1 MNRQSAVVHIVG
13 LFAEQVK
20 QLGITHGYKEIK
32 AVISVTHD
40 EEQGSFPVSQ
50 SIQLQLIISRDLT
63 QLCNVEHGKASAA
76 GNQNRLIKKSFRA
89 YNTGGQL
96 IFLILAHRK
105 VVWLLGFQ
113 CIKHQVYGVFE
124 LLVIL
129 TDFHGVDE
137 LNEGGEVLFL
147 HRSLIM
153 DIANKRAVQQGFC
166 FYPEIVS
173 GLAFAFGIGDQR
185 CYQLQDVLF
194 AMDIGER
201 VIVHGLLEVDG
212 I

>member
-76 GNQNRLIKKSFRA
+76 GNQNRLGCFS
-89 YNTGGQL
+89 GGQL

-113 CIKHQVYGVFE
+113 CIKHQVYGY
-124 LLVIL
+124 
-129 TDFHGVDE
+129 
-137 LNEGGEVLFL
+137 
-147 HRSLIM
+147 R
-153 DIANKRAVQQGFC
+153 
-166 FYPEIVS
+166 
-173 GLAFAFGIGDQR
+173 
-185 CYQLQDVLF
+185 
-194 AMDIGER
+194 
-201 VIVHGLLEVDG
+201 
-212 I
+212 